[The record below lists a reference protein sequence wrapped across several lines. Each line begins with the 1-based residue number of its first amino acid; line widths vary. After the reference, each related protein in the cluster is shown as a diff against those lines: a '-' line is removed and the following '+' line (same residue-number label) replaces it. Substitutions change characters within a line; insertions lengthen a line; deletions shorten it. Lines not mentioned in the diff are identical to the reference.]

1 MWLVQVCVRVKC
13 TVTERGRMVNLKQ
26 AGYRPLRV
34 AGRAR
39 AMPRGAGQ
47 GGVAGPV
54 FLGLAGPVVDRE
66 VPVDSATP
74 TSRHTTDMKFSEASA
89 WSVSAIIQLSVLMK
103 YFARF
108 CSVAGYNCTKLVGVS
123 LYDLIHAADIGP
135 VTAAFRNCECR
146 YF

>member
-1 MWLVQVCVRVKC
+1 
-13 TVTERGRMVNLKQ
+13 MVNLKQ
-26 AGYRPLRV
+26 AGYRPLRL

-74 TSRHTTDMKFSEASA
+74 TSRHTTDMKFSEAST
-89 WSVSAIIQLSVLMK
+89 WS
-103 YFARF
+103 
-108 CSVAGYNCTKLVGVS
+108 
-123 LYDLIHAADIGP
+123 AATVVP
-135 VTAAFRNCECR
+135 
-146 YF
+146 